1 MRLVDA
7 RRHILSWTRNY
18 HKQWGPGTFWIIFG
32 SKSTPNRPTM
42 PRRHVMFSRTCIFP
56 RKKKT
61 APPPKHMGCL
71 HGWPWLAPKPDHPK
85 NMVLVLIRPLVAPNP
100 VLTGSPGRESRGGA
114 DYRVGVAPN
123 IQKWTEIFGDPAR
136 SGRVWVGFSGLFPKW
151 SGKVPR
157 TIMWGSGGPEK
168 VYLGV

>member
-1 MRLVDA
+1 MGA
-7 RRHILSWTRNY
+7 RNILD
-18 HKQWGPGTFWIIFG
+18 HFWVKIDP
-32 SKSTPNRPTM
+32 KSTNNAKAAC
-42 PRRHVMFSRTCIFP
+42 HVFQDVHFSE
-56 RKKKT
+56 KKKT